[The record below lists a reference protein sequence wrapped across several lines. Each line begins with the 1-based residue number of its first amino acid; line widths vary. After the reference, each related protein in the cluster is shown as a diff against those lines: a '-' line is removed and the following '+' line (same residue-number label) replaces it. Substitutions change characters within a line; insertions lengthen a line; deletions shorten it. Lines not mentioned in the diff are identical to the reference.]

1 MNGKQRLLA
10 IVLLSSLALNLF
22 LGGIVVGKYLGQV
35 SDSKFF
41 HPPPMPRGP
50 RWILESLPEA
60 SREKVSPLIQAHRQ
74 QMKPQIRAMRAAR
87 REVHQ
92 QLTAD
97 DFNVEVLSEALAKL
111 EKEKQ
116 KGGKMMHQLLID
128 IASQLNEEDRQRL
141 SEATRRRP
149 RPPWARD
156 RDRGPDFERP
166 EWGKP

>member
-1 MNGKQRLLA
+1 MNSKQRILA

-22 LGGIVVGKYLGQV
+22 FGGIVVGKYLGHV

-41 HPPPMPRGP
+41 QPPPMPRGP
-50 RWILESLPEA
+50 RWILESFSEA
-60 SREKVSPLIQAHRQ
+60 SQEKVRPLIQAHRQ
-74 QMKPQIRAMRAAR
+74 QMEPQIRSMREAR
-87 REVHQ
+87 RAVHQ
-92 QLTAD
+92 QLTTA

-111 EKEKQ
+111 EQEKQ
-116 KGGKMMHQLLID
+116 KGGKMMHQLLIN

-141 SEATRRRP
+141 SEATSRWP

-156 RDRGPDFERP
+156 RGPDFDRP

>member
-41 HPPPMPRGP
+41 HSPPMPRGP
-50 RWILESLPEA
+50 LWILESLPEA
-60 SREKVSPLIQAHRQ
+60 SREKVSPLIREHRQ

-87 REVHQ
+87 REVHE
-92 QLTAD
+92 QLTAT
-97 DFNVEVLSEALAKL
+97 DFNIEALSEALARL
-111 EKEKQ
+111 EQEKQ
-116 KGGKMMHQLLID
+116 KGGKMMQQILID

-149 RPPWARD
+149 RPPRD

>member
-1 MNGKQRLLA
+1 MNGKQRLLVA

-22 LGGIVVGKYLGQV
+22 FGGIVVGKYFGQV
-35 SDSKFF
+35 SDTKFF

-60 SREKVSPLIQAHRQ
+60 SREKVRPLIQAHRQ
-74 QMKPQIRAMRAAR
+74 QMEPQIRSMREAR

-92 QLTAD
+92 QLTAA
-97 DFNVEVLSEALAKL
+97 DFNVEVLSEALARL
-111 EKEKQ
+111 EQEKQ
-116 KGGKMMHQLLID
+116 KGGQMMQQLLID

-149 RPPWARD
+149 RPPRD
-156 RDRGPDFERP
+156 RDRGPDFDRP